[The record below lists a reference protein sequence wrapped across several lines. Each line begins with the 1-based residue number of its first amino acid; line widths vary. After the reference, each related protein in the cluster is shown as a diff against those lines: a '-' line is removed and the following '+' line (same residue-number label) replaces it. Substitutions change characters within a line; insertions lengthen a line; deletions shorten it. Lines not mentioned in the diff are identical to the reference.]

1 MSFFPRKLRKTL
13 SGSMMVRFVINYAI
27 IDAECCAT
35 FTLVFFLE
43 RTNPVVNP
51 VVASQKS

>member
-1 MSFFPRKLRKTL
+1 MSFFRRKLTITL
-13 SGSMMVRFVINYAI
+13 SGSMMVRIVINYAI